1 MKHTYLSIR
10 AALGALG
17 AICCAVAIPSISHAV
32 GSVKVNGVQ
41 QCVSSTNMSLDPSGD
56 LVISCNAPGTGPPPP
71 ANSPPLCNVI
81 VSANSINVGGTATIS
96 AQCSP
101 AADSWSWSTTNG
113 GPTISG
119 SSGTV
124 TFNSAGSFT
133 YTVTGT
139 SVATGNGPT
148 SAGNTVTV
156 TVPPVGSSAC
166 PSPKPVTGPFPGT
179 IARSVAI
186 DRGNSVTWSLPT
198 NYAVGKIL
206 EMVSS
211 QTTSTLQGLN
221 AQYSVST
228 CPGDFTGMQAECIA
242 SGGVETSGLQLY
254 AAVSN
259 AVIAGTCTVVA
270 GQQYYLNVRNT
281 NCIAATCYM
290 NVHLNNF

>member
-1 MKHTYLSIR
+1 MKHNYLSIR

-56 LVISCNAPGTGPPPP
+56 LVISCNAPGTGIPPP
-71 ANSPPLCNVI
+71 AGSPPFCNVI

-101 AADSWSWSTTNG
+101 AADSWSWSATNG
-113 GPTISG
+113 GPTFSG

-139 SVATGNGPT
+139 SITYGNGPT
-148 SAGNTVTV
+148 STGNMVTV
-156 TVPPVGSSAC
+156 TTPPVGSSAC
-166 PSPKPVTGPFPGT
+166 PSPKPVTGPFTGS
-179 IARSVAI
+179 IIRSVAI
-186 DRGNSVTWSLPT
+186 DRGNSVTFSLPAF
-198 NYAVGKIL
+198 AVPRTL

-211 QTTSTLQGLN
+211 QTTSTQQGLN

-259 AVIAGTCTVVA
+259 AVITGTCTVVA
-270 GQQYYLNVRNT
+270 GQQYYLNVRTT
-281 NCIAATCYM
+281 NCIAQTCYM